1 MKKTDVVLILALVAI
16 GAAAIAITQS
26 SKEAAMAELYVAGDV
41 IWRCPLDRAGEYW
54 AGEVLV
60 EVAGGKARIAH
71 SDCRD
76 QTCVNMGWISRAGQS
91 VVCLP
96 NKLSVLLTGEDALD
110 AVLE

>member
-1 MKKTDVVLILALVAI
+1 MKKSDLILILALVAI
-16 GAAAIAITQS
+16 GAAAIVIMQPRGD
-26 SKEAAMAELYVAGDV
+26 AAMAELYVAGES
-41 IWRCPLDRAGEYW
+41 IWSCPLDSAGEYR
-54 AGEVLV
+54 AGNVLV
-60 EVAGGKARIAH
+60 EVAGGRARIAH

-96 NKLSVLLTGEDALD
+96 NKLSVVLTGEDALD